1 MGITRLKKKRLGG
14 QSFPN
19 GVLIKSKRN
28 WALATDDG
36 YVRFGSSSSW
46 LDHHPVFNV
55 VFLRAIITFFESIV
69 FSFRIQRDV
78 SHDGGRVFLSPLL
91 LYLNITI
98 VLTLL
103 LIDPNAPTPW
113 ITHVFLQLTSFATAF
128 FLFSRAL
135 PKEIWSYHGA
145 EHKTIHAYEQGIDL
159 DNLGAIADC
168 SRVHNRCGT
177 NLVTF
182 FITASLLRVPSGA
195 QLMQIV
201 GTIGYTLLYV
211 SVSIELF
218 RLVVSAPEFAF
229 SRLLLAPGRLLQKL
243 LTTREPSRDQLAI
256 AAKATKTVLALDA
269 MRVDDIKD
277 SA

>member
-1 MGITRLKKKRLGG
+1 MGMTRLKKRRLGG

-36 YVRFGSSSSW
+36 NIRFGSSSSW
-46 LDHHPVFNV
+46 LDRRPILNIVFI
-55 VFLRAIITFFESIV
+55 RSIIAFFESVV
-69 FSFRIQRDV
+69 FSFRIQRDI
-78 SHDGGRVFLSPLL
+78 SLDGDRVLLRPLI
-91 LYLNITI
+91 LYLVTTI

-103 LIDPNAPTPW
+103 IIDPDLPTPW
-113 ITHVFLQLTSFATAF
+113 LVHALLQITSFAIAF

-145 EHKTIHAYEQGIDL
+145 EHKTIHAYEQGVDL
-159 DNLGAIADC
+159 DNLDAIASC

-177 NLVTF
+177 NLVAF
-182 FITASLLRVPSGA
+182 FATASLIRIPSGV
-195 QLMQIV
+195 QLISMAS
-201 GTIGYTLLYV
+201 TIGYTLLYIG
-211 SVSIELF
+211 VSIELF
-218 RLVVSAPEFAF
+218 RLVVKAPEFAF
-229 SRLLLAPGRLLQKL
+229 SRLLLAPGRLLQKM

-269 MRVDDIKD
+269 MRVDDDKD